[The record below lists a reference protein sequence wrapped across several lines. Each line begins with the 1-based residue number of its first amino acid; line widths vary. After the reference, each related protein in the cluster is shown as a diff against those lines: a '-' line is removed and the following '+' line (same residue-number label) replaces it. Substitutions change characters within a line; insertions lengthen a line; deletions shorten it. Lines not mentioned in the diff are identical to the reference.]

1 MPRFDSLVDITAM
14 CGFEVDLRKISHA
27 RQNQSARHENLGP
40 AVQFLYPMKIF
51 WCNDLNCTG
60 KAREPAP
67 PALVLALCF

>member
-1 MPRFDSLVDITAM
+1 M
-14 CGFEVDLRKISHA
+14 CGFEVDLHNIPRA
-27 RQNQSARHENLGP
+27 TNQSARPENLGP